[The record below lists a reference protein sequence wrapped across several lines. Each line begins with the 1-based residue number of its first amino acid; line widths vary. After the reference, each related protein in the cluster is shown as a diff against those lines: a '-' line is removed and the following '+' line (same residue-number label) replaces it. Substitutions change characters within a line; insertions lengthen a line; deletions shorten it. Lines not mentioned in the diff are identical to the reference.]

1 MSKVLCAASFF
12 VIFSLLSGISS
23 ASAQMGPKNGDTW
36 QPNLPG
42 PAPAVAMPLVVTD
55 VVVDKT
61 ADNPVI
67 AREQAIEE
75 SKRAA
80 FMKLAEQNLSPE
92 QLKSF
97 QPPKDSDISML
108 VQDFEIQNE
117 QMSSTRYVGTFTV
130 RFRDIVRN
138 YINIRETA
146 PPPLDENYADE
157 DRMDGGYD
165 TRRRPPLLYTGRP
178 PADPRAQ
185 YAAEEP
191 GGDNGGLIAQTVLV
205 LPYFENI
212 AGRTLL
218 WEEGNPWLRMWQNA
232 MPKQP
237 AAGRQFFVPLGDISD
252 IASGASNGVWSGNY
266 AAVDALMRAYGAE
279 QAVLAVAN
287 KSGPS
292 LTVDIYTYSEGNL
305 KRRDTLKPYAGDTT
319 EQEAYKKAMFETIA
333 YMQASHKSRSTASRR
348 VESIS
353 RDVTRELRD
362 DNGTVV
368 IDSRTQGA
376 DSFNT
381 QRPLLNQR
389 APYNPPPQAAVPVT
403 VVSAATNID
412 ATMQFSDPGAWMD
425 MQRRVSGLQP
435 PVQVNISS
443 LSANSVS
450 FTLSS
455 NAPIDVVKRSLFAR
469 GVELR
474 PPAMEGGAV
483 GRPVYDVRL
492 GPEPQ
497 QP

>member
-1 MSKVLCAASFF
+1 MSKVICKTLFF
-12 VIFSLLSGISS
+12 VICFSLYGITQV
-23 ASAQMGPKNGDTW
+23 SAQIGPKNGDTW
-36 QPNLPG
+36 EPRLPG

-67 AREQAIEE
+67 AREQAIAE

-80 FMKLAEQNLSPE
+80 FMKLAEQNLTPE
-92 QLKSF
+92 QMKSF
-97 QPPKDSDISML
+97 QPPKDSDIAML

-138 YINIRETA
+138 YIRIRDAA
-146 PPPLDENYADE
+146 PPLAENYTDE
-157 DRMDGGYD
+157 GYSDGGYD
-165 TRRRPPLLYTGRP
+165 TRRRSPLLYTGRP
-178 PADPRAQ
+178 PAAQ
-185 YAAEEP
+185 EEETA
-191 GGDNGGLIAQTVLV
+191 GNADSGMIAQTVLV

-232 MPKQP
+232 MPKST
-237 AAGRQFFVPLGDISD
+237 AGSRQFFVPLGDISD
-252 IASGASNGVWSGNY
+252 IASGASNGIWSGDY
-266 AAVDALMRAYGAE
+266 RAVDALMRAYGAE
-279 QAVLAVAN
+279 QAVVAVAN

-292 LTVDIYTYSEGNL
+292 LTVDIYTYSQGNL
-305 KRRDTLKPYAGDTT
+305 KRRDTLKPYAADAT

-333 YMQASHKSRSTASRR
+333 YMQAPHAPRR
-348 VESIS
+348 AAPRAAVESIS

-362 DNGTVV
+362 DNGTIV
-368 IDSRTQGA
+368 IDSRTQGFVNPVPQHA
-376 DSFNT
+376 G
-381 QRPLLNQR
+381 
-389 APYNPPPQAAVPVT
+389 YNPPPSVPPVT
-403 VVSAATNID
+403 VVAATTNID
-412 ATMQFSDPGAWMD
+412 ATMQFTDPGAWMD
-425 MQRRVSGLQP
+425 MQRRVAGLQP

-443 LSANSVS
+443 LSANSVD

-455 NAPIDVVKRSLFAR
+455 SAPIDVVKRSLLAR

-492 GPEPQ
+492 GPVPQ